1 MLNLNIS
8 KVNFDELDIKN
19 ITKRGILDTLKK
31 FWNGNFDEYLE
42 YLQSIGINYYEKI
55 DNIYKLKQTLNNDI
69 EKLKENVKD
78 GKNVGKF
85 NYQAISQFKNLQEV
99 RDSEYYKLNID
110 LREVNDKNTITK
122 IKDVFLSVDSCS
134 LVDFKEIN
142 EERISLIYHKKGAL
156 IFFDN
161 YIIANTRAE
170 NMSLIENY
178 QVPKDNNFIVSKFLL
193 FLATKLKTENINES
207 FCYSYNN
214 GKQRI
219 NNIKSIEEII
229 VWGRL
234 KPEEKKLEKD
244 KLKQQDENK
253 EIAKEQA
260 KVEIKQEINK
270 NRDSLEKDSV
280 EKILQNSTSNV
291 KLYNIS
297 SLSESDKNQKVENEV
312 KNEKEEIENI
322 IKNSFEVYHL
332 KELEK
337 TKERLKRAEKE
348 SYEAYR
354 DLKDYLYNG
363 TSILEAI
370 RNIQQKYRNEDTINF
385 ASLLFSKDILNLKN
399 KENEINTLK
408 DEIEKSINYENEL
421 MDEITKRE
429 ETISK
434 LKGTLQSKNNEITAM
449 RDDFEKEIAEI
460 KLVEEKLKEVE
471 KISEEQ
477 EITIKELD
485 NENDIL
491 SNENKKSK
499 EELIRLKSENEYLNK
514 QIEENKNRN
523 LNNENLTK
531 DYYKLQIDL
540 EKEKIQNQYLLQS
553 IADYKESEKEYKS
566 KIEDL
571 TSKLIA
577 NNNNKTSDQEKKVE
591 YTPRSKDI
599 LGKI

>member
-434 LKGTLQSKNNEITAM
+434 LKGTLQSKINEITAM

-577 NNNNKTSDQEKKVE
+577 NNNKTSDQEKKVE

>member
-322 IKNSFEVYHL
+322 IKNTFEVYHL

-434 LKGTLQSKNNEITAM
+434 LKGTLQSKINEITAM

-577 NNNNKTSDQEKKVE
+577 NNNKTSDQEKKVE
-591 YTPRSKDI
+591 YAPRSKDI

>member
-577 NNNNKTSDQEKKVE
+577 NNNKTSDQEKKVE

>member
-348 SYEAYR
+348 SYEAYK

-434 LKGTLQSKNNEITAM
+434 LKGTLQSKINEITAM

-577 NNNNKTSDQEKKVE
+577 NNDKTSDQEKKVE

>member
-161 YIIANTRAE
+161 YVIANTRAE

-280 EKILQNSTSNV
+280 ERILQNSTSNV

-297 SLSESDKNQKVENEV
+297 SLSESDKNQKVENEI

-348 SYEAYR
+348 SYEAYK

-434 LKGTLQSKNNEITAM
+434 LKGTLQSKINEITAM

-577 NNNNKTSDQEKKVE
+577 NNDKTSDQEKKVE

>member
-1 MLNLNIS
+1 
-8 KVNFDELDIKN
+8 
-19 ITKRGILDTLKK
+19 
-31 FWNGNFDEYLE
+31 
-42 YLQSIGINYYEKI
+42 KI

-370 RNIQQKYRNEDTINF
+370 RNI
-385 ASLLFSKDILNLKN
+385 
-399 KENEINTLK
+399 
-408 DEIEKSINYENEL
+408 
-421 MDEITKRE
+421 
-429 ETISK
+429 
-434 LKGTLQSKNNEITAM
+434 
-449 RDDFEKEIAEI
+449 
-460 KLVEEKLKEVE
+460 
-471 KISEEQ
+471 
-477 EITIKELD
+477 
-485 NENDIL
+485 
-491 SNENKKSK
+491 
-499 EELIRLKSENEYLNK
+499 
-514 QIEENKNRN
+514 
-523 LNNENLTK
+523 
-531 DYYKLQIDL
+531 
-540 EKEKIQNQYLLQS
+540 
-553 IADYKESEKEYKS
+553 
-566 KIEDL
+566 
-571 TSKLIA
+571 
-577 NNNNKTSDQEKKVE
+577 
-591 YTPRSKDI
+591 
-599 LGKI
+599 

>member
-280 EKILQNSTSNV
+280 ERILQNSTSNV

-297 SLSESDKNQKVENEV
+297 SLSESDKNQKVENEI

-348 SYEAYR
+348 SYEAYK

-434 LKGTLQSKNNEITAM
+434 LKGTLQSKINEITAM
-449 RDDFEKEIAEI
+449 RDDFEKEITEI

-577 NNNNKTSDQEKKVE
+577 NNDKTSDQEKKVE

>member
-434 LKGTLQSKNNEITAM
+434 LKGTLQSKINEITAM

-477 EITIKELD
+477 EIIIKELD

-577 NNNNKTSDQEKKVE
+577 NNNKTSDQEKKVE

>member
-280 EKILQNSTSNV
+280 ERILQNSTSNV

-297 SLSESDKNQKVENEV
+297 SLSESDKNQKVENEI

-348 SYEAYR
+348 SYEAYK

-434 LKGTLQSKNNEITAM
+434 LKGTLQSKINEITAM

-499 EELIRLKSENEYLNK
+499 EELIRLKSENEYL
-514 QIEENKNRN
+514 
-523 LNNENLTK
+523 
-531 DYYKLQIDL
+531 
-540 EKEKIQNQYLLQS
+540 
-553 IADYKESEKEYKS
+553 
-566 KIEDL
+566 
-571 TSKLIA
+571 
-577 NNNNKTSDQEKKVE
+577 
-591 YTPRSKDI
+591 
-599 LGKI
+599 

>member
-434 LKGTLQSKNNEITAM
+434 LKGTLQSKINEITAM

-491 SNENKKSK
+491 SNENKKLK

-577 NNNNKTSDQEKKVE
+577 NNNKTSDQEKKVE

>member
-260 KVEIKQEINK
+260 KVEIKQEMNK

-297 SLSESDKNQKVENEV
+297 SLSESDKNQKVENEI

-322 IKNSFEVYHL
+322 IKNTFEVYHL

-434 LKGTLQSKNNEITAM
+434 LKGTLQSKINEITAM

-523 LNNENLTK
+523 LNYENLTK

-577 NNNNKTSDQEKKVE
+577 NNKTSDQEKKVE

>member
-280 EKILQNSTSNV
+280 ERILQNSTSNV

-297 SLSESDKNQKVENEV
+297 SLSESDKNQKVENEI

-348 SYEAYR
+348 SYEAYK

-434 LKGTLQSKNNEITAM
+434 LKGTLQSKINEITAM

-577 NNNNKTSDQEKKVE
+577 NNDKTSDQEKKVE

>member
-322 IKNSFEVYHL
+322 IKNTFEVYHL

-434 LKGTLQSKNNEITAM
+434 LKGTLQSKINEITAM
-449 RDDFEKEIAEI
+449 RDDFEKEIAKI

-577 NNNNKTSDQEKKVE
+577 NNNKTSDQEKKVE
-591 YTPRSKDI
+591 YAPRSKDI